1 VSGDVREKPW
11 LVVFYSAASGPCRRA
26 EGFLAQV
33 LQRNANHD
41 TFRIFRVERERD
53 PDAFAKF
60 AVDVVPTLVVVKDK
74 LVRDRLEHPRGCRQI
89 ETFLRPWLRRSAP
102 AQHASDD
109 HEGQLDKARASGR

>member
-1 VSGDVREKPW
+1 MSHDVHEKPW

-41 TFRIFRVERERD
+41 TFRIFRVEHDRD
-53 PDAFAKF
+53 AEAFAKF
-60 AVDVVPTLVVVKDK
+60 AVDVVPTLVVVEDK
-74 LVRDRLEHPRGCRQI
+74 IVRGRLEHPRGCRQI

-102 AQHASDD
+102 AERAGED
-109 HEGQLDKARASGR
+109 HEGELASSR